1 MIGPQTPSAWAV
13 LAFEH
18 AAQLPLQ
25 AVLQQTPSTQKPL
38 PQSPATIHA
47 VPFCSCGTHEPAAQ

>member
-1 MIGPQTPSAWAV
+1 MIGPQTPLAWAV

-18 AAQLPLQ
+18 AAQLPLH

-38 PQSPATIHA
+38 EQSPLPTQA
-47 VPFCSCGTHEPAAQ
+47 PP